1 MIPRTTC
8 ATCHFQIF
16 RELAMPD
23 IVVMFFVLGLVA
35 GVLKSDLKI
44 PKAAYDTLSLLLM
57 LTIGL
62 KGGMALYG
70 SIEWALILELL
81 VIASLG
87 AIIPYI
93 VIPVLTRLA
102 KADAANAASLAA
114 HYGSVSAGTFA
125 VALAYVD
132 SKNLPIDPEVTLYLV
147 MLELPAILVA
157 LAYYRRH
164 ANNQA
169 ESSHTPGKSEL
180 WRETFTNRG
189 VVLLVGG
196 VIIGFM
202 YGPTEGAAVTELFTH
217 AFKAVLALFLLEMGL
232 TAADTLSPMPWKK
245 WRLLTF
251 ALIAPFCLSLIGLSA
266 GMALGLEAG
275 SIVVL
280 ATLTASASYIAAPA
294 AIKTAIPKA
303 DIGLAMLMSLGITF
317 PFNAIIGIPLYHQMI
332 NYFF

>member
-1 MIPRTTC
+1 
-8 ATCHFQIF
+8 
-16 RELAMPD
+16 MPD

-35 GVLKSDLKI
+35 GLLKSDLKI

-62 KGGMALYG
+62 KGGMALFG
-70 SIEWALILELL
+70 ALEWRLVFELL
-81 VIASLG
+81 AIASLG
-87 AIIPYI
+87 ALIPVI
-93 VIPVLTRLA
+93 VIPVLLKIA
-102 KADAANAASLAA
+102 KADHANAASIAA

-132 SKNLPIDPEVTLYLV
+132 SMNLPIDPEVTLYLV

-164 ANNQA
+164 SGNTKAVPNDK
-169 ESSHTPGKSEL
+169 KSEL

-232 TAADTLSPMPWKK
+232 TAAETLSPMPWKK

-251 ALIAPFCLSLIGLSA
+251 ALIAPFCLSFIGLGA
-266 GMALGLEAG
+266 GIALGLSTG

-317 PFNAIIGIPLYHQMI
+317 PFNAIIGIPLYHQMVL
-332 NYFF
+332 YFS

>member
-1 MIPRTTC
+1 
-8 ATCHFQIF
+8 
-16 RELAMPD
+16 MPD

-35 GVLKSDLKI
+35 GLLKSDLEI

-70 SIEWALILELL
+70 SLEWSLVFEL
-81 VIASLG
+81 VAIASLG
-87 AIIPYI
+87 AFIPLI
-93 VIPVLTRLA
+93 VIPVLLKIA
-102 KADAANAASLAA
+102 KADRANTASLAA

-125 VALAYVD
+125 VALAYAD
-132 SKNLPIDPEVTLYLV
+132 TMNLPIEPQVTLYLV

-157 LAYYRRH
+157 LAFYRRGNH
-164 ANNQA
+164 HDDTP
-169 ESSHTPGKSEL
+169 SHQQSEL

-189 VVLLVGG
+189 VVLLAGG

-202 YGPTEGAAVTELFTH
+202 YGPIEGAAVTELFTN

-232 TAADTLSPMPWKK
+232 TAAETLTPIPWKK
-245 WRLLTF
+245 WRLLAF
-251 ALIAPFCLSLIGLSA
+251 ALIAPFFLSFIGLGA
-266 GMALGLEAG
+266 GIALGLSTG
-275 SIVVL
+275 SVVIL

-317 PFNAIIGIPLYHQMI
+317 PFNAIVGIPLYHHMVS
-332 NYFF
+332 YFS